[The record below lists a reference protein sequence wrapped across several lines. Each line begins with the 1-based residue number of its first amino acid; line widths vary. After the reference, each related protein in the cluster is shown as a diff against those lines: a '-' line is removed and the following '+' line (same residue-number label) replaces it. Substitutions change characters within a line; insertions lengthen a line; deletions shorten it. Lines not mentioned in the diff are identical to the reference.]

1 MAFADNETCA
11 KRVIGWAEVHY
22 LRSNFR
28 LSRWATISQSWAER
42 RMEISDRK
50 SAGRRSKKKPL
61 FSLNR
66 SVKSKQE
73 IKQVISSLV
82 ILNEFVRSFYSL
94 EDSSSRRRKVATLFR
109 GRKEEEEEYMR
120 TKWFESRIE
129 TRSTDLLLLL
139 LLLPFSKHCNS
150 SAIVLTL
157 GHLL

>member
-1 MAFADNETCA
+1 
-11 KRVIGWAEVHY
+11 
-22 LRSNFR
+22 
-28 LSRWATISQSWAER
+28 
-42 RMEISDRK
+42 MEISDRK

-120 TKWFESRIE
+120 TK
-129 TRSTDLLLLL
+129 
-139 LLLPFSKHCNS
+139 
-150 SAIVLTL
+150 
-157 GHLL
+157 